1 MGYAADVRKA
11 DGVVVGTWQ
20 GGDVVPVQPAES
32 PTYYFELTQTEFETV
47 SANPLFWGS
56 DADRPRWKIVSNAL
70 AEQADTRRLVVFN
83 PSTVIAAFQNNATI
97 SVGVQ
102 VRQAPPN
109 ESQIDTSISGDFDVK
124 VIAKG
129 PTVQNLWMRVSISA
143 GVGTILI
150 DREIV
155 KEATIIDQ
163 GVFRVDTP
171 LKVRILAPG
180 RF

>member
-11 DGVVVGTWQ
+11 DDVVVGSWR
-20 GGDVVPVQPAES
+20 GGAVIPIQPAES
-32 PTYYFELTQTEFETV
+32 PNYYFELTEQEFETLN
-47 SANPLFWGS
+47 ANALFWGGDS
-56 DADRPRWKIVSNAL
+56 ARPRWKIVTNAL
-70 AEQADTRRLVVFN
+70 TEQTDTRRLVVFS
-83 PSTVIAAFQNNATI
+83 PATVVTTFQNNATV

-102 VRQAPPN
+102 VRQVPPN
-109 ESQIDTSISGDFDVK
+109 EDQVDTNISGDFDVQ
-124 VIAKG
+124 VSAKG
-129 PTVQNLWMRVSISA
+129 PGMANVWMRVSISA

-155 KEATIIDQ
+155 KEAAIFDQ